1 MKIKKMCILGG
12 GTAGWMKAAGLSNK
26 FNTLGIEI
34 RLVEPDQMG
43 TVGVGEATLPHI
55 RFFNNT
61 LGIDEREFMQ
71 ETCATFKLGIEFC
84 DWGRLGDSYIDPFG
98 DYGDPISGIDI
109 HHFWIR
115 LLQNGHK
122 SRLDDY
128 PFPILAAEAGKSQLP
143 RKDTSQIESNFGCTY
158 QFDSSLYAKFL
169 RCYCADRGVRR
180 TEGKAVETMRVPLQ
194 QRTGNEYVYCNE
206 YISDNKAAH
215 QLTSTLKGP
224 ALAEIKHLN
233 F

>member
-1 MKIKKMCILGG
+1 MKIKKICILGG

-84 DWGRLGDSYIDPFG
+84 DWGRQGDSYIDPFG
-98 DYGDPISGIDI
+98 DYGDPISGI
-109 HHFWIR
+109 
-115 LLQNGHK
+115 
-122 SRLDDY
+122 S
-128 PFPILAAEAGKSQLP
+128 
-143 RKDTSQIESNFGCTY
+143 
-158 QFDSSLYAKFL
+158 
-169 RCYCADRGVRR
+169 YCADRGIQR
-180 TEGKAVETMRVPLQ
+180 TEGKAVETTRVPLQ
-194 QRTGNEYVYCNE
+194 QRTGNGYVYCNE

-224 ALAEIKHLN
+224 ALTEIKHLN